1 LSAQK
6 TDSTKVGKIDEV
18 VVTAYGVKKEKKSL
32 GYSFQGCERPGTR

>member
-18 VVTAYGVKKEKKSL
+18 VVTAYGVKKEKKEFRIFFS
-32 GYSFQGCERPGTR
+32 RM